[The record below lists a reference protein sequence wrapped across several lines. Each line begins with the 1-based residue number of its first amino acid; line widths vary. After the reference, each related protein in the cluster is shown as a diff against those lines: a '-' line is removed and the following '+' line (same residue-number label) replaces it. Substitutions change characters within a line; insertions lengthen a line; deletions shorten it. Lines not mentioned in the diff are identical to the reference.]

1 MNISKE
7 HKLAIKISLILLF
20 FAFFLAAFFPYY
32 NNIMGNN
39 LWGTGYWMWMWG
51 GYWMWL
57 YNNNKYYLFIIL
69 AIIIYFFSYFFAKIT
84 IEPIEENNKKLKEY
98 NHNLAHEIKTPLSVI
113 KSNLELLEINFD
125 KELINSS
132 KEEILY
138 MQEIIDNLL
147 FLSEKTILNKKENIS
162 IVEIV
167 EKYKKEN
174 INIQVDWDFIIVWN
188 KILLNTMIKN
198 LVDNALKYTIW
209 DENILIKISKN
220 SLEIKNKTSLD
231 LNQLELDKLADTF
244 YQADNSR
251 FWKWYGLW
259 LSIVKKIAIL
269 HNLNII
275 IKNINWYFTI
285 IIK

>member
-1 MNISKE
+1 
-7 HKLAIKISLILLF
+7 
-20 FAFFLAAFFPYY
+20 
-32 NNIMGNN
+32 
-39 LWGTGYWMWMWG
+39 
-51 GYWMWL
+51 MWL

-69 AIIIYFFSYFFAKIT
+69 SIIIYFFSYFFAKVT

-125 KELINSS
+125 KELISSS

-147 FLSEKTILNKKENIS
+147 FLSEKTILNKKDYIS
-162 IVEIV
+162 IKEIV

-174 INIQVDWDFIIVWN
+174 INIKIDWDFILIWN
-188 KILLNTMIKN
+188 SILLDTMIKN

-209 DENILIKISKN
+209 DEKILIKISKN
-220 SLEIKNKTSLD
+220 SFEIKNKTSLD
-231 LNQLELDKLADTF
+231 LNKSELDKLVDPF

-251 FWKWYGLW
+251 SWKWYWLW
-259 LSIVKKIAIL
+259 LSIVKKIAVL

-275 IKNINWYFTI
+275 IKNINGYFI
-285 IIK
+285 VIIK

>member
-39 LWGTGYWMWMWG
+39 IGNTGYGMGMG
-51 GYWMWL
+51 SGYGMGI

-69 AIIIYFFSYFFAKIT
+69 AIIIYFFSYFFAKVT
-84 IEPIEENNKKLKEY
+84 IQPIEENNKKLKEY

-113 KSNLELLEINFD
+113 KSNLELLELNFD

-147 FLSEKTILNKKENIS
+147 FLSEKTVLNKRENIS
-162 IVEIV
+162 IKEIV

-174 INIQVDWDFIIVWN
+174 INIEVDGDFIIVGN
-188 KILLNTMIKN
+188 SILLDTMIKN
-198 LVDNALKYTIW
+198 LVDNALKYTIG
-209 DENILIKISKN
+209 DEKIFIKISKN
-220 SLEIKNKTSLD
+220 SFEIKNKTSLD
-231 LNQLELDKLADTF
+231 LNQVELDKLVDTF

-251 FWKWYGLW
+251 SGKGYGLG

-275 IKNINWYFTI
+275 IKNIDGHFI
-285 IIK
+285 VVIK